1 MNAKRAKTT
10 PRTGSE
16 ADRAQLRITSE
27 EARQVA
33 DLLRYAV
40 SLNTTAG
47 LVSPTQRR
55 LATTTYNA
63 VELAALILEGKTF
76 DEAIEESSKTWT
88 GSLEEDHRRAL
99 ELLQERRDALRE
111 AMSDRLPP
119 EQLTDYLEV
128 SRDQFLELVRPD
140 PLNRATPES

>member
-10 PRTGSE
+10 PQTGSE

-128 SRDQFLELVRPD
+128 SKDQFLELVRPD